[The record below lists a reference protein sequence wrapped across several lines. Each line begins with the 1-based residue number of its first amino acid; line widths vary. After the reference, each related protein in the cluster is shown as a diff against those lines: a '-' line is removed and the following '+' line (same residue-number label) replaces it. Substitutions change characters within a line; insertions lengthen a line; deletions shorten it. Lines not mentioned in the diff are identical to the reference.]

1 MNNMEGFNI
10 YMFAPTSTFLGQ
22 GYNSITMYNIKTNY
36 LESVETGLTFQMD
49 TKYICFNKIRVSLK
63 NKRQQ
68 RQISELSSVYRR
80 H

>member
-22 GYNSITMYNIKTNY
+22 GYNSITMYNIRTNY

-49 TKYICFNKIRVSLK
+49 TK
-63 NKRQQ
+63 
-68 RQISELSSVYRR
+68 
-80 H
+80 